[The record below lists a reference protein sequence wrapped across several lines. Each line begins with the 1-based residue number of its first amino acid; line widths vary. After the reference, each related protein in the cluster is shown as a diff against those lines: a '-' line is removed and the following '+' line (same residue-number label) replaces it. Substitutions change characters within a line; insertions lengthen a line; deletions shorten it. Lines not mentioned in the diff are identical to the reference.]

1 MELAPIQAAALAN
14 WSGCDTDARLVELW
28 LDSKASAGTRSQY
41 ARAIEHF
48 MQVVGKPLRAVTL
61 EDLRDYGKALASMGL
76 SPATIRLRQMAV
88 KSLLSFGAR
97 TRYLAVD
104 VGRAWQAV
112 KAPDTLSGRILSEGE
127 VLQLIQAAKRER
139 DKTLIRFLYR
149 TGLRVSEAVNLTWAN
164 IREVDGGGAVIAVHG
179 KGGKTRHIRISSKTL
194 AALAA
199 LNPRRQGPV
208 FISQKRKPL
217 SVQRVRSLLA
227 SLGRKALGKP
237 VSPHWLRHC
246 MATHS
251 LRRGYPI
258 AEVAAT
264 LGHGSLAV
272 TSRYLHANPIT
283 SPEDFLPDF

>member
-1 MELAPIQAAALAN
+1 MELVPQRGVAVTN
-14 WSGCDTDARLVELW
+14 WSGCDTDTKLIELW
-28 LDSKASAGTRSQY
+28 LDSKASAGTRAQY
-41 ARAIEHF
+41 ARAIRHF

-61 EDLRDYGKALASMGL
+61 EDLRDYGKVLAGMRL
-76 SPATIRLRQMAV
+76 SLSTRRLRQMAV

-97 TRYLAVD
+97 TGYLAMD
-104 VGRAWQAV
+104 VGRAWQAE
-112 KAPDTLSGRILSEGE
+112 KIPNTLSRRILSEGE

-149 TGLRVSEAVNLTWAN
+149 TGLRVSEAVNLTWAD
-164 IREVDGGGAVIAVHG
+164 IRELDEGGAVIAVHG
-179 KGGKTRHIRISSKTL
+179 KGGKTRHIRISAKTL
-194 AALAA
+194 AALTA
-199 LNPRRQGPV
+199 LNPTRQGHV
-208 FISQKRKPL
+208 FISQKRNPL